1 MANSFSVRAI
11 LSAQDKGFTSTL
23 KEALG
28 ATGTLGDRIKSGF
41 AFGVLTGAGQQAFG
55 MLTNGAKELVG
66 EVNSSSKA
74 WQTFEGNMKN
84 FGKNEKQISKVKDE
98 LQSFAETTV
107 YSSSDMASTYAQL
120 EAVGVGGMKKLAK
133 GTSGLVKG
141 FGGLAAAAEDPQQAM
156 KSLSQQATQMAA
168 KPKVAWEDFKIMLE
182 QSPAGMAA
190 VADAMGMS
198 TEKLISKIQAG
209 EVKTQDFFA
218 AIEKAGTSKG
228 FQKMATEAKTID
240 MAIDG
245 AKEALGN
252 KLLPAFQVA
261 SEVGIKAIDGIAEKI
276 GKLDADKIAT
286 KLSDGIEA
294 AKPYWE
300 SFKDVLVDVGGVL
313 KTFGQFL
320 ADHKDTIAKY
330 LPTVLKLALG
340 FKAFKI
346 VGTLVPGLSK
356 FAGCLT
362 SLAGK
367 GIGALAGK
375 LFGISAGERAVG
387 TASQTSAGQ
396 TMAAAKAFLVMSAAV
411 LLISAGFALLA
422 FSAVSVANAGGGAIA
437 VMFGLIGAVALLG
450 AGMMVLMKSLA
461 PMGAQLMPVATAM
474 LAMGAAVLLVSTGFA
489 LLAQASIA
497 LANAGTPAI
506 LCMVGMVAAIALLAV
521 GAAALGPALTAG
533 AVGFIAFGAAVL
545 MVGAGALLAS
555 VSMAILA
562 AQLPIICSYGLQG
575 ALAIAALGAS
585 MIVYAAGAALAGA
598 ASIVLGAGLTVAAV
612 GIATCGVAA
621 LVAAVG
627 IVALAAGC
635 TLLAASL
642 TLTGTS
648 VMLCAATLPL
658 AAAGA
663 LLLTASFAALLGVSV
678 GLAAT
683 LLLINAPLV
692 LIGATALVAGAGMT
706 VFGAGLI
713 VAGAGALIMAA
724 GLKAVNSS
732 MKSIAKNAKST
743 QKSLTSMQSS
753 VKTVSAGLDA
763 LGNKAKS
770 AMNSITNAFN
780 NTASKA
786 KSAGQKVGNGF
797 ANGMKSGLAKAKSAA
812 ASTVTSV
819 TSRLRSGRS
828 GAYSA
833 GAYISLGF
841 AQGMRSQLGSIR
853 SAANQM
859 VAAANKAIQAKAKIH
874 SPSKLTDKLGGY
886 YGEGFVNGILGMV
899 RDAQAAAERLVTIPA
914 LNGPE
919 LAFAGAYSGEL
930 SEDYSY
936 TRKAE
941 YHITVV
947 SEMDGREVAR
957 STATYMQHELD
968 RNQTRENRK
977 HGRR

>member
-1 MANSFSVRAI
+1 MAKSFSVRAI

-28 ATGTLGDRIKSGF
+28 ATGALGDRIKSGF

-218 AIEKAGTSKG
+218 AIEKAGNSDG

-240 MAIDG
+240 QAIDG

-252 KLLPAFQVA
+252 KLLPAFGVV
-261 SEVGIKAIDGIAEKI
+261 SEFGIKAIDGIAEKI
-276 GKLDADKIAT
+276 GKIDGEKLAT
-286 KLSDGIEA
+286 KLTAGIEA

-300 SFKDVLVDVGGVL
+300 SFKDVLSSVGGVL
-313 KTFGQFL
+313 KSFGTFL
-320 ADHKDTIAKY
+320 AEHKDTIAKY

-555 VSMAILA
+555 ASMAILA
-562 AQLPIICSYGLQG
+562 AQLPTICTYGLQG
-575 ALAIAALGAS
+575 ATAILAMGAAL
-585 MIVYAAGAALAGA
+585 MVFAAGAAVAGA
-598 ASIVLGAGLTVAAV
+598 ALLVLSAGMVVLGAAVVVAS
-612 GIATCGVAA
+612 
-621 LVAAVG
+621 
-627 IVALAAGC
+627 AG
-635 TLLAASL
+635 
-642 TLTGTS
+642 
-648 VMLCAATLPL
+648 MLI
-658 AAAGA
+658 
-663 LLLTASFAALLGVSV
+663 F
-678 GLAAT
+678 
-683 LLLINAPLV
+683 
-692 LIGATALVAGAGMT
+692 GAGM
-706 VFGAGLI
+706 I

>member
-84 FGKNEKQISKVKDE
+84 FGKNEKQIRKVKDE

-218 AIEKAGTSKG
+218 AIEKAGNSDG

-240 MAIDG
+240 QAIDG

-252 KLLPAFQVA
+252 KLLPAFGVV
-261 SEVGIKAIDGIAEKI
+261 SEFGIKAIDGIAEKI
-276 GKLDADKIAT
+276 GKIDGEKLAT
-286 KLSDGIEA
+286 KLTAGIEA

-300 SFKDVLVDVGGVL
+300 SFKYVLSSVGGVL
-313 KTFGQFL
+313 KSFGTFL
-320 ADHKDTIAKY
+320 AEHKDTIAKY

-340 FKAFKI
+340 FKAFK
-346 VGTLVPGLSK
+346 VVSAVVPGVKL
-356 FAGCLT
+356 FT
-362 SLAGK
+362 SAIGGLAGK
-367 GIGALAGK
+367 GIAAITKK
-375 LFGISAGERAVG
+375 LFGIAGSEKVVG
-387 TASQTSAGQ
+387 KTSA
-396 TMAAAKAFLVMSAAV
+396 ASAKQVMTCAKSFLLMSAAV
-411 LLISAGFALLA
+411 LIISVGFALLA
-422 FSAVSVANAGGGAIA
+422 QSAIALAGAGGPAIA
-437 VMFGLIGAVALLG
+437 VMFGLIAAIALLG

-461 PMGAQLMPVATAM
+461 PMAKKMMPVATAM
-474 LAMGAAVLLVSTGFA
+474 LAMGAAVLLVSAGFA
-489 LLAQASIA
+489 LLAQSAIA
-497 LANAGTPAI
+497 LAAAGTPAI

-555 VSMAILA
+555 ASMAILA

-575 ALAIAALGAS
+575 AVAIAALGAS

-612 GIATCGVAA
+612 GITACGVAA
-621 LVAAVG
+621 LVAAAG
-627 IVALAAGC
+627 IIALAAGC
-635 TLLAASL
+635 TLLGASLMLTAASV
-642 TLTGTS
+642 TLLGG
-648 VMLCAATLPL
+648 ALPL
-658 AAAGA
+658 AASGA
-663 LLLTASFAALLGVSV
+663 LLATASLAALLGVSV
-678 GLAAT
+678 GLMAT
-683 LLLINAPLV
+683 LTLLNAPLV
-692 LIGATALVAGAGMT
+692 LIGATALIAGAGMT

-886 YGEGFVNGILGMV
+886 YGEGFVNGVLGMV

-914 LNGPE
+914 MNGPE
-919 LAFAGAYSGEL
+919 LAFAGAYGGEL
-930 SEDYSY
+930 SADYDY

-941 YHITVV
+941 YNITVV
-947 SEMDGREVAR
+947 STLDGREVAR
-957 STATYMQHELD
+957 NTATYMQHELD